1 MELKKWKKNAEIEK
15 FFETLM
21 DEPFR
26 NLIKN
31 RFYNLEPLTRS
42 GALKPS
48 LDMIDKK
55 DRLIVKAELPGIN
68 IDDVK
73 ISILDGV
80 LNIKGETKEEK
91 NIEKDEYYYSE
102 ITKGTYERSVRL
114 PHKVKESKIKATYT
128 DGILEVELPKA
139 EESKPKEIKVK
150 VENEN
155 K

>member
-102 ITKGTYERSVRL
+102 ITKGTYE
-114 PHKVKESKIKATYT
+114 
-128 DGILEVELPKA
+128 
-139 EESKPKEIKVK
+139 
-150 VENEN
+150 
-155 K
+155 